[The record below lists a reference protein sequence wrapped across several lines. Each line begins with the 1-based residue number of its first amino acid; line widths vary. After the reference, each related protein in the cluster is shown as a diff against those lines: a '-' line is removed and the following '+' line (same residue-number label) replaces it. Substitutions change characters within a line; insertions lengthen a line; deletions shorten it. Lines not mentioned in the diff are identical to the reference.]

1 MEISRSKRTKE
12 MFSNDRLH
20 LGRFCKIP
28 ARITT
33 TIIGIADLGISC
45 LAIIAMIIGYHIS
58 SNNNQEKED
67 AHSEPVFWTRLAIFI
82 VKAIL
87 GSMLVIAT
95 TTGRERGMKKLSYL
109 WIPGNA
115 VLLVV
120 YCIIDWIAL
129 KSYAGGI
136 FVTVVSEVAITAL
149 FAFCSL
155 VVWAFIKTDY
165 RNSSVDPERSQP
177 IGGGGPT
184 GE

>member
-1 MEISRSKRTKE
+1 M
-12 MFSNDRLH
+12 
-20 LGRFCKIP
+20 
-28 ARITT
+28 
-33 TIIGIADLGISC
+33 
-45 LAIIAMIIGYHIS
+45 
-58 SNNNQEKED
+58 NNNQEKED

-165 RNSSVDPERSQP
+165 RNSSLASS
-177 IGGGGPT
+177 
-184 GE
+184 